1 MLQSSPEFRNT
12 DPDTTDP
19 DVLRL
24 DLLAD
29 FCKEELAAVQ
39 TYERALTLAPL
50 QKHSDVL
57 GRCHGSHARRV
68 HQLQQR
74 IAAHG
79 GRAPESAGVWS
90 SLVTV
95 LETAAATISENL
107 AILLLEEA
115 EDRGVRRYRERLD
128 ELDAGSREFMLEWIV
143 PAQNMTHAA
152 MSALK
157 HTGHA

>member
-1 MLQSSPEFRNT
+1 MFHSSPEFRIT
-12 DPDTTDP
+12 DPDATDP
-19 DVLRL
+19 DVSRL
-24 DLLAD
+24 DLLTA

-39 TYERALTLAPL
+39 SYEQALSLPPL

-57 GRCHGSHARRV
+57 GRCYASHARRA
-68 HQLQQR
+68 HLLQQR
-74 IAAHG
+74 IQMLG
-79 GRAPESAGVWS
+79 GKAPEGAGVWS
-90 SLVTV
+90 SLVSV

-115 EDRGVRRYRERLD
+115 EDRGIRRYREGVDDLD
-128 ELDAGSREFMLEWIV
+128 LANREFMLEWIV

-152 MSALK
+152 MSAVK

>member
-1 MLQSSPEFRNT
+1 MLHPTPEFRNS
-12 DPDTTDP
+12 DPDATDP
-19 DVLRL
+19 DVSRL
-24 DLLAD
+24 DLLVG

-39 TYERALTLAPL
+39 TYEQALTLAPL

-57 GRCHGSHARRV
+57 GRCYASHARRA
-68 HQLQQR
+68 HLLQQR
-74 IAAHG
+74 ILVQG
-79 GRAPESAGVWS
+79 GRPPEGAGVWS

-128 ELDAGSREFMLEWIV
+128 DLDLANRAFVLEWIV

-157 HTGHA
+157 HAGHA

>member
-1 MLQSSPEFRNT
+1 MLHSSPEFRKT

-19 DVLRL
+19 DVSRV
-24 DLLAD
+24 DLLTS

-39 TYERALTLAPL
+39 TYEQALTLPPL

-57 GRCHGSHARRV
+57 GRCYASHARRA
-68 HQLQQR
+68 HLLQQR
-74 IAAHG
+74 IQMLG
-79 GRAPESAGVWS
+79 GRAPEGAGVWS

-115 EDRGVRRYRERLD
+115 EDRGIRRYRERLD
-128 ELDAGSREFMLEWIV
+128 DLDLANREFMLEWIV

>member
-1 MLQSSPEFRNT
+1 MLHSSPEFRNT
-12 DPDTTDP
+12 DPDRTDP
-19 DVLRL
+19 DVSRV
-24 DLLAD
+24 DLLTS
-29 FCKEELAAVQ
+29 FCKEELAAVR
-39 TYERALTLAPL
+39 TYERALGLAPL

-57 GRCHGSHARRV
+57 GRCYASHARRA
-68 HQLQQR
+68 HLLEQR
-74 IAAHG
+74 IQMLG
-79 GRAPESAGVWS
+79 GKLPDGPGMWS

-95 LETAAATISENL
+95 LETAAASISENL

-115 EDRGVRRYRERLD
+115 EDRGVRRYREGLD
-128 ELDAGSREFMLEWIV
+128 DLDLANRQFMLEWIV

>member
-1 MLQSSPEFRNT
+1 MLHPSPEFRKT

-19 DVLRL
+19 DVSRL
-24 DLLAD
+24 DLLSD
-29 FCKEELAAVQ
+29 FCKEELAAVH
-39 TYERALTLAPL
+39 TYEKALVLAPL

-57 GRCHGSHARRV
+57 GRCYASHARRA
-68 HQLQQR
+68 HLLQQR
-74 IAAHG
+74 ILMQG
-79 GRAPESAGVWS
+79 GKPPDGPGVWS

-95 LETAAATISENL
+95 LETAAASISENL

-128 ELDAGSREFMLEWIV
+128 SLDLANREFMIEWIV